1 MIRVL
6 NFLFFS
12 FEEESSYKKDTKY
25 DQQHSTNHVAKN
37 IKTEN
42 QKNDTDDSEN
52 FLFASWYFS
61 SSSDFASNFFAF
73 SFD

>member
-42 QKNDTDDSEN
+42 QKNDTNDSEN
-52 FLFASWYFS
+52 FLFAS
-61 SSSDFASNFFAF
+61 
-73 SFD
+73 